1 MNDSTPPLWPAPW
14 IRAALGTAV
23 LATLEDGPLH
33 GYGIAAALQERGFGR
48 PKGGSLYPLLTTLE
62 ENGTLSAVWEQ
73 GESGPGR
80 RTYHLTETGRERL
93 SSERRDW
100 HLLAEALGPS
110 ATASNEKS
118 EQ

>member
-1 MNDSTPPLWPAPW
+1 MNESTSPRWPAPW
-14 IRAALGTAV
+14 VRAALGTAV

-80 RTYHLTETGRERL
+80 RTYHLTEAGRERL
-93 SSERRDW
+93 ASERHDW
-100 HLLAEALGPS
+100 HRLAGALGQ
-110 ATASNEKS
+110 ATTISNERS